1 MSFRRAPLGLKQ
13 PKSKPRPDYLAAVR
27 ELPCVVCRAYGEP
40 QTEPTA
46 AHHVIHGRY
55 GQRKTPDVQA
65 IPLCWRHHQGP
76 DGVHTI
82 PAEWKA
88 RYGLDVDYIAVT
100 QDRLAHLLKVPRRLG
115 RPPTPERPCPVD
127 RGRKLEAD
135 SCRLPSNERRSLGG
149 SD

>member
-1 MSFRRAPLGLKQ
+1 MSFHGNGPLGLKQ
-13 PKSKPRPDYLAAVR
+13 PKAKPRPGYL
-27 ELPCVVCRAYGEP
+27 VCQAYGEP

-55 GQRKTPDVQA
+55 GQRRTPDIQA

-76 DGVHTI
+76 DGVHTH

-100 QDRLAHLLKVPRRLG
+100 QDRLAHLIGIPAHWRYDNIDG
-115 RPPTPERPCPVD
+115 MI
-127 RGRKLEAD
+127 
-135 SCRLPSNERRSLGG
+135 
-149 SD
+149 